1 MDDFLYRRVGSNIA
15 QAIGEG
21 ALKAGDRLP
30 SVRSLCRERDLSLAT
45 ALAAYRWLEMEG
57 YIEARPRSGYFVRAR
72 SAPLSP
78 ARPIEKAPQAQ
89 LVGVSARI
97 LHLFETQRQPGVV
110 RLGVATPDPALFP
123 AEALR
128 RHLNQAALRD
138 PELLTRYP
146 PDARGLPAFK
156 NAVARRLA
164 AAGTAVSPEEIVVTA
179 GCAEAIN
186 LALRV
191 VTRPGDTV
199 LVESPTYYGL
209 LQMLETHGLKA
220 LAIPSDPFSGP
231 SIAAI
236 EAATREPGKVQAALL
251 IPNFANPTG
260 SLMAPA
266 DKSRLA
272 ALLAERNV
280 CIIEDDVY
288 GDMSHTGERP
298 PLIKCWDTQ
307 GQHMACGSFNKS
319 LAPGLRIGWMAAG
332 RYRQKIEGLKFE
344 STNAAPPVLQAA
356 LAAYLDAGG
365 FDRHL
370 KRLREQFRRQ
380 TARMAQLVTDHFPPG
395 TRLSEPK
402 GGFVLWVELEQGTD
416 ADELADKALRQNIA
430 IVPGSLFSLDDR
442 FRHCLRLNCGR
453 AIGPD
458 IEAAV
463 KELGVLAR
471 GIVRQR
477 A

>member
-1 MDDFLYRRVGSNIA
+1 MDDFLYRSVGSNIA

-45 ALAAYRWLEMEG
+45 AVAAYRWLEMEG

-72 SAPLSP
+72 SAPLRP
-78 ARPIEKAPQAQ
+78 AKAPVQAAQ
-89 LVGVSARI
+89 ARLVGVSARNMR
-97 LHLFETQRQPGVV
+97 LFETQRQPGVV
-110 RLGVATPDPALFP
+110 QLGMAIPEPALFP
-123 AEALR
+123 AEILR

-146 PDARGLPAFK
+146 ADARGLPAFK

-186 LALRV
+186 LALRA

-199 LVESPTYYGL
+199 LVEAPTYYGL

-220 LAIPSDPFSGP
+220 LEIPSDPFSGP

-251 IPNFANPTG
+251 VPNFANPTG

-266 DKSRLA
+266 DKSKLA
-272 ALLAERNV
+272 ALLAERDI

-288 GDMSHTGERP
+288 GDMSHSGERP
-298 PLIKCWDTQ
+298 PLIKRWDGA
-307 GQHMACGSFNKS
+307 GQHIACGSFNKS
-319 LAPGLRIGWMAAG
+319 LAPGFRIGWMAAG

-344 STNAAPPVLQAA
+344 STNAAPPILQAA
-356 LAAYLDAGG
+356 LAAYLDGGG

-370 KRLREQFRRQ
+370 ARLREQLRRH
-380 TARMAQLVTDHFPPG
+380 TARMAQLVVDHFPPE

-402 GGFVLWVELEQGTD
+402 GGFVLWVELAPGKN
-416 ADELADKALRQNIA
+416 ADEIADRALKQGVAIA
-430 IVPGSLFSLDDR
+430 PGSLFSLDDR
-442 FRHCLRLNCGR
+442 FRHCMRLNCGQ
-453 AIGPD
+453 AIGPE
-458 IEAAV
+458 IEAAI
-463 KELGVLAR
+463 KTLGALAR
-471 GIVRQR
+471 GVVRYSV
-477 A
+477 